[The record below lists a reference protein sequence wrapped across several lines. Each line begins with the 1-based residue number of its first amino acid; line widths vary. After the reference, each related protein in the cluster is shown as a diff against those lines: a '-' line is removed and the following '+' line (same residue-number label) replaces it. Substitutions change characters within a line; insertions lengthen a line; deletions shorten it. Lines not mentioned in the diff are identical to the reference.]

1 MYLIKAPFWIR
12 WVYPQLLWR
21 LPTQE
26 KVIYLSFDDGPHES
40 ATDFV
45 LDQLKAYQAKACFFC
60 IGKNV
65 VKHPEIYERI
75 LREGH
80 QVGNHTQHH
89 MNGWENEEA
98 AYLQEVAAAAEHI
111 HSPLFRPPYGRIKR
125 SAISKVK
132 AILNGL
138 YHHLGASKIVMWDVL
153 SGDFDSNISG
163 ETCFQ
168 NVIKHAGPGSII
180 VFHDSTK
187 AWERMSYALPKV
199 LQHFSALGYRFET
212 ISSN

>member
-21 LPTQE
+21 LSSKE
-26 KVIYLSFDDGPHES
+26 KVLYLSFDDGPHES
-40 ATDFV
+40 ATHFV
-45 LDQLKAYQAKACFFC
+45 LDQLKAYQAKASFFC

-75 LREGH
+75 LLEGH

-89 MNGWENEEA
+89 MNGWENGVDD
-98 AYLQEVAAAAEHI
+98 YLQEVAAAAELI

-125 SAISKVK
+125 AAISKVK
-132 AILNGL
+132 ALLNERFSNM
-138 YHHLGASKIVMWDVL
+138 GASNIVMWDVL
-153 SGDFDSNISG
+153 SGDFDTQISG

-187 AWERMSYALPKV
+187 AWDRMSYALPKV

-212 ISSN
+212 IP

>member
-26 KVIYLSFDDGPHES
+26 KVLYLSFDDGPHDS

-45 LDQLKAYQAKACFFC
+45 LDQLKKYQAKACFFC

-75 LREGH
+75 LYEGH

-89 MNGWENEEA
+89 MNGWENAEV
-98 AYLQEVAAAAEHI
+98 AYLQEVTAAAELI

-125 SAISKVK
+125 SAIAKVK

-138 YHHLGASKIVMWDVL
+138 YHHLGTSKIVMWDVL
-153 SGDFDSNISG
+153 SGDFDTQISG

-168 NVIKHAGPGSII
+168 NVIKHASPGSII

-187 AWERMSYALPKV
+187 AWDRMSYALPKV

-212 ISSN
+212 IPVK

>member
-26 KVIYLSFDDGPHES
+26 KLLYLSFDDGPHES

-45 LDQLKAYQAKACFFC
+45 LDQLKAYQAKASFFC

-65 VKHPEIYERI
+65 VKHPEIYKRM
-75 LREGH
+75 LQEGH

-89 MNGWENEEA
+89 MNGWENAEA
-98 AYLQEVAAAAEHI
+98 AYIQEVAAAAELI

-132 AILNGL
+132 ALLNER
-138 YHHLGASKIVMWDVL
+138 YRSLGSSKIVMWDVL
-153 SGDFDSNISG
+153 SGDFDTNISG

-187 AWERMSYALPKV
+187 AWDRLSVALPKV
-199 LQHFSALGYRFET
+199 LKHFSELGYRFET
-212 ISSN
+212 IPIK

>member
-21 LPTQE
+21 LPSQE
-26 KVIYLSFDDGPHES
+26 RVLYLSFDDGPHVS

-45 LDQLKAYQAKACFFC
+45 LDQLKAFQAKASFFC

-65 VKHPEIYERI
+65 LAHPTIYQRI
-75 LREGH
+75 IEEGH

-89 MNGWENEEA
+89 MNGWKNSED
-98 AYLQEVAAAAEHI
+98 AYLQEVAAAAELI

-125 SAISKVK
+125 AAISKVK
-132 AILNGL
+132 AKLHGL
-138 YHHLGASKIVMWDVL
+138 YHHLGSSKIVMWDVL
-153 SGDFDSNISG
+153 SGDFDTQISG

-187 AWERMSYALPKV
+187 AWDRMSYALPKV
-199 LQHFSALGYRFET
+199 LEHFSALGYRFEKIPT
-212 ISSN
+212 N

>member
-21 LPTQE
+21 LPTHE
-26 KVIYLSFDDGPHES
+26 KLLYLSFDDGPHES

-45 LDQLKAYQAKACFFC
+45 LDQLKAYQAKASFFC

-65 VKHPEIYERI
+65 VKHPEIYQRI
-75 LREGH
+75 LDEGH

-89 MNGWENEEA
+89 MNGWENAEA
-98 AYLQEVAAAAEHI
+98 AYLQEVAAAAELI

-132 AILNGL
+132 ALLNER
-138 YHHLGASKIVMWDVL
+138 YINLGSSKIVMWDVL
-153 SGDFDSNISG
+153 SGDFDTNISG

-187 AWERMSYALPKV
+187 AWDRLSVALPKV
-199 LQHFSALGYRFET
+199 LKHFSELGYRFET
-212 ISSN
+212 IPTK

>member
-45 LDQLKAYQAKACFFC
+45 LDQLKAYQAKASFFC

-65 VKHPEIYERI
+65 VKHPEIYKRI

-89 MNGWENEEA
+89 MNGWENAED
-98 AYLQEVAAAAEHI
+98 AYLQEVAAAAEQI

-132 AILNGL
+132 ALLNERYL
-138 YHHLGASKIVMWDVL
+138 NMGASKIVMWDVL
-153 SGDFDSNISG
+153 SGDFDTQISG

-187 AWERMSYALPKV
+187 AWDRMSYALPKV
-199 LQHFSALGYRFET
+199 LQHFAALGYRFET
-212 ISSN
+212 IPSK

>member
-26 KVIYLSFDDGPHES
+26 KVIYLSFDDGPHVS

-65 VKHPEIYERI
+65 VKQPEIYQRI
-75 LREGH
+75 LDEVH

-89 MNGWENEEA
+89 MNGWENSED

-125 SAISKVK
+125 AAISKVK
-132 AILNGL
+132 AILNERYLGL
-138 YHHLGASKIVMWDVL
+138 GSSKIVMWDVL
-153 SGDFDSNISG
+153 SGDFDTQISG

-187 AWERMSYALPKV
+187 AWDRMSYALPKV

-212 ISSN
+212 IPTN

>member
-26 KVIYLSFDDGPHES
+26 KLLYLSFDDGPHAS
-40 ATDFV
+40 ATEFV
-45 LDQLKAYQAKACFFC
+45 LDQLKAHGAKACFFC

-75 LREGH
+75 LQEGH

-89 MNGWENEEA
+89 MNGWENTEA
-98 AYLQEVAAAAEHI
+98 AYLQEVAAAAVHI
-111 HSPLFRPPYGRIKR
+111 QSPLFRPPYGRIKR
-125 SAISKVK
+125 AAISKVK
-132 AILNGL
+132 ALLNERYLGL
-138 YHHLGASKIVMWDVL
+138 GSSKIVMWDVL
-153 SGDFDSNISG
+153 SGDFDTQISG

-187 AWERMSYALPKV
+187 AWDRMSYALPKV

-212 ISSN
+212 IPTK

>member
-45 LDQLKAYQAKACFFC
+45 LDQLKAYQAKASFFC

-65 VKHPEIYERI
+65 VKHPEIYQRI
-75 LREGH
+75 LEEGH

-89 MNGWENEEA
+89 MNGWENSEA
-98 AYLQEVAAAAEHI
+98 AYLQEVAAAAEYI

-125 SAISKVK
+125 AAISKVK
-132 AILNGL
+132 ALLNERYL
-138 YHHLGASKIVMWDVL
+138 NMGASEIVMWDVL
-153 SGDFDSNISG
+153 SGDFDTQISG

>member
-45 LDQLKAYQAKACFFC
+45 LDQLKAHGAKACFFC

-65 VKHPEIYERI
+65 VKQPEIYQRI
-75 LREGH
+75 LDEGH

-89 MNGWENEEA
+89 MNGWENSED

-125 SAISKVK
+125 AAISKVK
-132 AILNGL
+132 AILNERYLGL
-138 YHHLGASKIVMWDVL
+138 GSSKIVMWDVL
-153 SGDFDSNISG
+153 SGDFDTQISG

-168 NVIKHAGPGSII
+168 NVVKHAGPGSII

-199 LQHFSALGYRFET
+199 LQHFSALGYKFET
-212 ISSN
+212 IPTK

>member
-65 VKHPEIYERI
+65 VKHPEIYQRI
-75 LREGH
+75 LDEGH

-89 MNGWENEEA
+89 MNGWENSEA
-98 AYLQEVAAAAEHI
+98 AYLQEVAAASEHI
-111 HSPLFRPPYGRIKR
+111 QSPLFRPPYGRIKR

-132 AILNGL
+132 ALLNERYL
-138 YHHLGASKIVMWDVL
+138 NMGASEIVMWDVL
-153 SGDFDSNISG
+153 SGDFDTQISG

-199 LQHFSALGYRFET
+199 LQHFSALGYRFKT

>member
-45 LDQLKAYQAKACFFC
+45 LDQLKAYQAKASFFC

-65 VKHPEIYERI
+65 VKHPEIYDRI
-75 LREGH
+75 LLEGH

-89 MNGWENEEA
+89 MNGWENAED
-98 AYLQEVAAAAEHI
+98 AYLQEVAAAAEQI

-132 AILNGL
+132 ALLNERYL
-138 YHHLGASKIVMWDVL
+138 NMGASKIVMWDVL
-153 SGDFDSNISG
+153 SGDFDTQISG

-187 AWERMSYALPKV
+187 AWDRMSYALPKV
-199 LQHFSALGYRFET
+199 LQHFAALGYRFET
-212 ISSN
+212 IPSK

>member
-45 LDQLKAYQAKACFFC
+45 LDQLKAYQAKASFFC

-75 LREGH
+75 LHEGH

-89 MNGWENEEA
+89 MNGWENSED
-98 AYLQEVAAAAEHI
+98 AYLQEVVAAAELI

-132 AILNGL
+132 ALLNER
-138 YHHLGASKIVMWDVL
+138 YWSLGASKIVMWDVL
-153 SGDFDSNISG
+153 SGDFDTQISG

-187 AWERMSYALPKV
+187 AWDRMSYALPKL

-212 ISSN
+212 IPSK